1 MDESWKYTKWK
12 KPVTK
17 DKILYDYY
25 EMFKIGKFI
34 VTGRRLGVIWAWRRE
49 SAAGGGGTGG
59 EWRLTAS
66 GYGISLEGD
75 KDAQKLW

>member
-1 MDESWKYTKWK
+1 MYN
-12 KPVTK
+12 
-17 DKILYDYY
+17 YY

-34 VTGRRLGVIWAWRRE
+34 VTGSRLGVIWPEEGSQLRGAI
-49 SAAGGGGTGG
+49 GGG
-59 EWRLTAS
+59 WRLTAS